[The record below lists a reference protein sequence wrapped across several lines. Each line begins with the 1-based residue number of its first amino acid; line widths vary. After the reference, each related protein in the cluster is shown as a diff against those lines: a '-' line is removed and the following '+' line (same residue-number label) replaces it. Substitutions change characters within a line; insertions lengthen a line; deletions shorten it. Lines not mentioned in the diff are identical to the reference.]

1 MTIDDF
7 LSHSIYAV
15 MTGTD
20 LVLDVPK
27 NDKLPKGFP
36 RGILLSKDAEGVK
49 HYSFDASK
57 VIAWVAALVK
67 SGQVKFEF
75 GQQEPTQNIYG
86 AND

>member
-49 HYSFDASK
+49 HYAFNPAK
-57 VIAWVAALVK
+57 VVEWVATLVK
-67 SGQVKFEF
+67 SGQVKFEI
-75 GQQEPTQNIYG
+75 GQKPE
-86 AND
+86 